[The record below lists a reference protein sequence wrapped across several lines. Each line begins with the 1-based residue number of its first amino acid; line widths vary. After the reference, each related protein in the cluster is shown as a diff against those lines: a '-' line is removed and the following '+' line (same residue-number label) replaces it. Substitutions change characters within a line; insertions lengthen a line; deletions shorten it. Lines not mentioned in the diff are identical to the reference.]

1 MLLFQLIKE
10 QNSNFMKD
18 FFINNTFG
26 IVTTVI
32 GLSVSILIFFLQT
45 RKANSALL
53 EKEKQVKKEIIDT
66 VENYIINNKQV
77 EEDSF
82 LNLKQGIERT
92 NGLVIDKN
100 WNWMCLLQ
108 DISFRLQTSRHLA
121 TDQKL
126 EYAQKLDKIIN
137 DWQIQQ
143 KINKNIQSEDEN
155 LIIEDILNKL
165 KDQHSET
172 KNEVIKSIYK
182 LVELKNF
189 STIKKQIDFEKK
201 FTLLTRVLTSAS
213 VGLIASVGSI
223 FIISGLNEKYFD
235 KKAQMSL
242 NNNHL
247 SLGENVVS
255 DDYTLL
261 IFIGIIFTI
270 FVIFIINKLIQSKHN
285 KFKVEINPIY
295 SGYKKNK

>member
-1 MLLFQLIKE
+1 
-10 QNSNFMKD
+10 MKD

-32 GLSVSILIFFLQT
+32 GLSVSLLIFFLQT

-53 EKEKQVKKEIIDT
+53 EREKQVKKEVIDT
-66 VENYIINNKQV
+66 IENYIINNKQV

-126 EYAQKLDKIIN
+126 EYAQKLDKLIN
-137 DWQIQQ
+137 DWRTQQ

-155 LIIEDILNKL
+155 LIIEEILNKL
-165 KDQHSET
+165 KDQNSET
-172 KNEVIKSIYK
+172 KNEVINSIYK
-182 LVELKNF
+182 LVDLKNF
-189 STIKKQIDFEKK
+189 NTIKKQLDFEKRL
-201 FTLLTRVLTSAS
+201 TLLTRALTSAS

-223 FIISGLNEKYFD
+223 FIISGLNEKYLD
-235 KKAQMSL
+235 NKAKIITSS
-242 NNNHL
+242 NHL
-247 SLGENVVS
+247 SLGENPIS
-255 DDYTLL
+255 DDYTVL
-261 IFIGIIFTI
+261 ILIGGFFIVFLILIIK
-270 FVIFIINKLIQSKHN
+270 KLTSTKRN
-285 KFKVEINPIY
+285 KFKVEINSVY
-295 SGYKKNK
+295 SKNK

>member
-53 EKEKQVKKEIIDT
+53 EREKQVKKEIIDT

-108 DISFRLQTSRHLA
+108 DISFRWLCCTKLFLRASLA
-121 TDQKL
+121 
-126 EYAQKLDKIIN
+126 I
-137 DWQIQQ
+137 
-143 KINKNIQSEDEN
+143 
-155 LIIEDILNKL
+155 
-165 KDQHSET
+165 
-172 KNEVIKSIYK
+172 
-182 LVELKNF
+182 
-189 STIKKQIDFEKK
+189 
-201 FTLLTRVLTSAS
+201 
-213 VGLIASVGSI
+213 
-223 FIISGLNEKYFD
+223 
-235 KKAQMSL
+235 
-242 NNNHL
+242 
-247 SLGENVVS
+247 
-255 DDYTLL
+255 
-261 IFIGIIFTI
+261 
-270 FVIFIINKLIQSKHN
+270 
-285 KFKVEINPIY
+285 
-295 SGYKKNK
+295 